1 MESQASVPRDVFP
14 PTPPGPE
21 GSNGNGL
28 FRVQWSAG
36 AWLFVCPLRESAGG
50 ATGVSPV
57 QQYRGRAGTPGSPLA
72 NVLRGFVPMTK
83 RLYYDSSEIHE
94 FDSVIEDVAPPS
106 AEQPRPAVILRET
119 AFYPTSGGQVH
130 DTGWLTF
137 DGGDDGGERL
147 RVTEVADAE
156 DGRIVHYLE
165 ASPRLPLTGAAVHGS
180 IDPER
185 RRDHMQQHTGQHVL
199 SAAFVEL
206 CQMPTVSFH
215 MGEDYCSIDLAAPSV
230 SSEQISGA
238 ERRANQVVFE
248 NRPVRIRYVSRAEAE
263 KLGLRKL
270 PPAERDELRLVEV
283 ADFDLS
289 ACGGTH
295 VGASGQIGAI
305 LLRKAEKVRQGTR
318 VEFVCGNRAVRMA
331 RRDYSALSE
340 AAALFSAKLWDVPDQ
355 IRKSA
360 EESTQAR
367 KQKDDALDELAEL
380 MALAALRDQ
389 PETNGRKIIVRAF
402 SDRDITFAKLF
413 AQKVTRVGTPAIAL
427 VASMGDPPGLV
438 FAQTP
443 GGSADMGALLK
454 QVLSSVGGRGGGS
467 RDFAQGGVP
476 AVSHINV
483 EQLLREAAVT
493 IGA

>member
-1 MESQASVPRDVFP
+1 
-14 PTPPGPE
+14 
-21 GSNGNGL
+21 
-28 FRVQWSAG
+28 
-36 AWLFVCPLRESAGG
+36 
-50 ATGVSPV
+50 
-57 QQYRGRAGTPGSPLA
+57 
-72 NVLRGFVPMTK
+72 MTK

-94 FDSVIEDVAPPS
+94 FDSVVEDVTPVSP
-106 AEQPRPAVILRET
+106 EQPRPSVVLRET

-130 DTGWLTF
+130 DTGWLTL
-137 DGGDDGGERL
+137 DSGERV
-147 RVTEVADAE
+147 RVTEIAEAE

-165 ASPRLPLTGAAVHGS
+165 APPKPPLKGAAVHGS

-206 CQMPTVSFH
+206 YQMPTVSFH
-215 MGEDYCSIDLAAPSV
+215 MGEDYCSIDLAAPSL
-230 SSEQISGA
+230 SSEQIAGA
-238 ERRANQVVFE
+238 EKRANQIVFE

-295 VGASGQIGAI
+295 VGASGQIGSI
-305 LLRKAEKVRQGTR
+305 VLRKSERVRQGTR
-318 VEFVCGNRAVRMA
+318 VEFVCGHRAVRMA

-340 AAALFSAKLWDVPDQ
+340 AAALFAAQLWDVPEQ
-355 IRKSA
+355 IRKSV
-360 EESTQAR
+360 EENKQLR
-367 KQKDDALDELAEL
+367 KQKDDTLDHLAEL

-389 PETNGRKIIVRAF
+389 SETHGRKIIVRAF
-402 SDRDITFAKLF
+402 SDRDISFARLF
-413 AQKVTRVGTPAIAL
+413 AQKVTRAGSPAIAL
-427 VASMGDPPGLV
+427 VASTVDPPGLV
-438 FAQTP
+438 FAQASAANPAQAGTT
-443 GGSADMGALLK
+443 ADMGALLK

-476 AVSHINV
+476 AGSNIKV
-483 EQLLREAAVT
+483 EQLLREAAGT